1 MRGRPTLTV
10 AAVLAAGAMILTGCS
25 SGDDDAE
32 AAASDARVVQLG
44 APGESNREL
53 SPEEIQALELPEASE
68 DDVAFV
74 QGMVPH
80 HEQALQM
87 TSLAPDRAA
96 NERIVL
102 FAERMDISQQD
113 EIRQMQD
120 WLVARG
126 DIFGDEDHHHSG
138 ELMPGMLTEAEM
150 AALRAAEGEEF
161 DRLFLEGMI
170 KHHLGA
176 IQMVEDLLGSDGG
189 GRDPEVFQLAQ
200 HIHSDQRIEID
211 RMQRLLAE
219 TG

>member
-1 MRGRPTLTV
+1 VRGRPPLTV
-10 AAVLAAGAMILTGCS
+10 AAVLAAGALILTGCS
-25 SGDDDAE
+25 SDEDAE
-32 AAASDARVVQLG
+32 AAASDERVVQLG
-44 APGESNREL
+44 APGETNREL
-53 SPEEIQALELPEASE
+53 SPEEIEALELPEASE
-68 DDVAFV
+68 EDVAFV

-87 TSLAPDRAA
+87 TSLVRDRAA

-102 FAERMDISQQD
+102 FAERMDISQKD
-113 EIRQMQD
+113 EIRLMQD

-138 ELMPGMLTEAEM
+138 ELMPGMLTEEEM

-161 DRLFLEGMI
+161 DQLFLEGMI
-170 KHHLGA
+170 GHHLGA

-189 GRDPEVFQLAQ
+189 GSDPEIFQLAQ
-200 HIHSDQRIEID
+200 HIDSDQRIEID
-211 RMQRLLAE
+211 RMQQLLAE

>member
-1 MRGRPTLTV
+1 MRGRPPLSA
-10 AAVLAAGAMILTGCS
+10 AAVLAAGALALTGCS
-25 SGDDDAE
+25 SDEDAE

-44 APGESNREL
+44 APGETNREL
-53 SPEEIQALELPEASE
+53 SPEEIEALELPEASE
-68 DDVAFV
+68 EDVAFV

-87 TSLAPDRAA
+87 TSLVPDRAA

-102 FAERMDISQQD
+102 FAERMDISQKD
-113 EIRQMQD
+113 EIRLMQD

-138 ELMPGMLTEAEM
+138 ELMPGMLTEEEM

-161 DRLFLEGMI
+161 DQLFLEGMI
-170 KHHLGA
+170 GHHLGA

-189 GRDPEVFQLAQ
+189 GSDPEIFQLAQ
-200 HIHSDQRIEID
+200 HIDSDQRIEID
-211 RMQRLLAE
+211 RMQQLLAE
-219 TG
+219 TR

>member
-1 MRGRPTLTV
+1 VRGRPPLTV
-10 AAVLAAGAMILTGCS
+10 AAVLTAGALGLTGCS

-53 SPEEIQALELPEASE
+53 SPEEIDALETPEASE
-68 DDVAFV
+68 ADVALV

-87 TSLAPDRAA
+87 TSLVPDRAA

-102 FAERMDISQQD
+102 FAERMDISQKD
-113 EIRQMQD
+113 EIRLMQD

-126 DIFGDEDHHHSG
+126 DIFGEDGHHHSG
-138 ELMPGMLTEAEM
+138 ELMPGMLTEEEI

-176 IQMVEDLLGSDGG
+176 IQMVEELLGSGG
-189 GRDPEVFQLAQ
+189 GNDPAIFQLAQ
-200 HIHSDQRIEID
+200 HIDSDQRIEID
-211 RMQRLLAE
+211 RMQQLLAE

>member
-1 MRGRPTLTV
+1 VRGRPSLTV
-10 AAVLAAGAMILTGCS
+10 AAVLATGALALTGCS

-44 APGESNREL
+44 APGEPNRKL
-53 SPEEIQALELPEASE
+53 SPEEIETLELPEASE
-68 DDVAFV
+68 EDVAFV

-87 TSLAPDRAA
+87 TSLVPDRAA
-96 NERIVL
+96 NDRIVL
-102 FAERMDISQQD
+102 FAERMDISQKD
-113 EIRQMQD
+113 EIRLMQD

-126 DIFGDEDHHHSG
+126 DILGEEGHHHSG
-138 ELMPGMLTEAEM
+138 ALMPGMLTEDEM

-176 IQMVEDLLGSDGG
+176 IQMVEELLGSGG
-189 GRDPEVFQLAQ
+189 GSDPEVFQLAQ
-200 HIHSDQRIEID
+200 HIDSDQRIEID
-211 RMQRLLAE
+211 RMQQLLAE

>member
-1 MRGRPTLTV
+1 VRGRPPLSVVVVLV
-10 AAVLAAGAMILTGCS
+10 AVALALTGCS
-25 SGDDDAE
+25 SGEDDE

-44 APGESNREL
+44 APGEPNREL
-53 SPEEIQALELPEASE
+53 SPEEIEALEPPEASE
-68 DDVAFV
+68 EDVAFV

-87 TSLAPDRAA
+87 TSLVPDRAA

-102 FAERMDISQQD
+102 FAERMDISQKD
-113 EIRQMQD
+113 EIRLMQD

-126 DIFGDEDHHHSG
+126 DIFGEDGHHNTG
-138 ELMPGMLTEAEM
+138 ELMPGMLTEEEM
-150 AALRAAEGEEF
+150 AELRAAEGEEF

-189 GRDPEVFQLAQ
+189 GSDPEIFQLAQ
-200 HIHSDQRIEID
+200 HIDSDQRIEID
-211 RMQRLLAE
+211 RMQQLLAE